1 MNAITSAAAGLMA
14 ASNRFAASAQRVASG
29 DADYAVEA
37 VEAVASKTAF
47 KASLAVIRTAD
58 QMLGSLLD
66 IKA

>member
-1 MNAITSAAAGLMA
+1 MNATSSAAAGMMA
-14 ASNRFAASAQRVASG
+14 ASSRFNASAQRVAGG

-47 KASLAVIRTAD
+47 KASLAVMKTAD
-58 QMLGSLLD
+58 EMLGSLLD